1 MRLRHEPVLKDLAVE
16 LWAPPEAR
24 RLVDG
29 TVGRAG
35 HSLTLLAAREDVELL
50 SDIREAITRIRAYI
64 KGMGYGEF
72 LNDTKTQDAVVRNLE
87 IIGEATKNLS
97 DELREDYP
105 EIPWKQQARLRDRL
119 IHHYSGVNYDIVW
132 DIATEELPKVLQQIE
147 AVLEDIGT

>member
-1 MRLRHEPVLKDLAVE
+1 MSK
-16 LWAPPEAR
+16 
-24 RLVDG
+24 
-29 TVGRAG
+29 
-35 HSLTLLAAREDVELL
+35 REDVELL

-97 DELREDYP
+97 NELRGEYT

-119 IHHYSGVNYDIVW
+119 IHHVNYDIVW
-132 DIATEELPKVLQQIE
+132 DIATEELPRVLRQIE
-147 AVLEDIGT
+147 TILGDIGT